1 MNKVASNQLKGSLKI
16 VCFDSY
22 VSNFLKIPANRVH
35 FLVQLQ
41 GLSLQLYQKRTPAK
55 VFIKDFDHSRFT

>member
-1 MNKVASNQLKGSLKI
+1 MNKAASNQLKGSLKI

-41 GLSLQLYQKRTPAK
+41 RFKPAALPK
-55 VFIKDFDHSRFT
+55 KNSGKGFY